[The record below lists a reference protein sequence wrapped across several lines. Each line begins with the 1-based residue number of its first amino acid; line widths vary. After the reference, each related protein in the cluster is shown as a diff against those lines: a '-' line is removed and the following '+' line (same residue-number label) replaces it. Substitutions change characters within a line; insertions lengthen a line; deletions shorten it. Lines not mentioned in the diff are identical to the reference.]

1 MWIVRRARW
10 KAPPHGGWD
19 NKGSFREAFALPS
32 HGHSGPLSPWGPKCL
47 VEFRYPR
54 NGGAEMLAQ
63 PALTPR
69 PPQPCPPPSLRETQT
84 LLAHPVQF
92 PSQKRV
98 NYSLEPAHQPL
109 SPWTLHSWESKP
121 VLVYPP
127 KHKHVSLSMRQFTLR
142 LDPHTLPTLG
152 SPLPSS
158 SLSILARVP
167 TVSSSPWHGVT
178 RPQRRSG
185 DHMPNIVGVTP
196 TKNGSRNLGPSLC
209 PGLLFPV
216 PLHQPGALPPA
227 WHSSSPLSLPGK
239 PSPSNLSSR

>member
-1 MWIVRRARW
+1 MDCEKGKTEGTASWRLGQPGELPGSICSSQPYSLWAVEPLGPQMPDRVPPPQKWGAERL
-10 KAPPHGGWD
+10 APPAT
-19 NKGSFREAFALPS
+19 SP
-32 HGHSGPLSPWGPKCL
+32 GP
-47 VEFRYPR
+47 R
-54 NGGAEMLAQ
+54 
-63 PALTPR
+63 
-69 PPQPCPPPSLRETQT
+69 QPCPPPSLRETQT

-98 NYSLEPAHQPL
+98 NHPLEPAHQPL
-109 SPWTLHSWESKP
+109 SPSTLHSWESNP
-121 VLVYPP
+121 VLIYPS
-127 KHKHVSLSMRQFTLR
+127 KHKHVSLPMRQFILQ

-158 SLSILARVP
+158 SWSILARVP

-216 PLHQPGALPPA
+216 PLHQPGALPPT
-227 WHSSSPLSLPGK
+227 WHSLSPASLPGE
-239 PSPSNLSSR
+239 PSPSNLSSS